1 VRVDVGIMYWG
12 LGATYEEQSEIARVA
27 EQLGYERI
35 WVAEGYGSDA
45 ASILGWLT
53 AQTASIGI
61 GSAMFQVPARSPAMT
76 AMTGATLDV
85 LSGGRMRLGLGSSG
99 PQVAEGWHGVAFG
112 RSLQAM
118 REYVDIVRLVVRR
131 ERLAYE
137 GSVYRV
143 PFEGRTMRPL
153 KLSIT
158 PVQEDIPIYLGTM
171 GPRGCALAAEIA
183 DGWMPMFLSPAH
195 YLNQF
200 LPYLREG
207 ASRSGRKLDDLDIN
221 PTMQLCISADI
232 DQARDM
238 LRPLLALYVGGM
250 GTRKQNFYHR
260 LVTQYGFGEA
270 ADEVQDLFLSGQRDA
285 AERALPA
292 ELIDAVSLCGP
303 EDVIADR
310 LRQFEAVGI
319 NHLTVTP
326 ALGVHGIDR
335 ISQLRRLAAVARL
348 QPTGNTGDGQ
358 LSGPLDVIAD

>member
-1 VRVDVGIMYWG
+1 VRIDVGIMYWG
-12 LGATYEEQSEIARVA
+12 LGATYEEQSEIARAA

-53 AQTASIGI
+53 AHTTTIGI
-61 GSAMFQVPARSPAMT
+61 GSAMFQIPARSPAMT

-131 ERLAYE
+131 ERLAYA

-143 PFEGRTMRPL
+143 PFEGRHIRPL

-158 PVQEDIPIYLGTM
+158 PVQQSIPIYLGTM
-171 GPRGCALAAEIA
+171 GPRGCALAGEIA

-195 YLNQF
+195 YQEQF
-200 LPYLREG
+200 LPHLQEG
-207 ASRSGRKLDDLDIN
+207 AARSGRKLGELDVN
-221 PTMQLCISADI
+221 PTIQLCIDADI
-232 DQARDM
+232 DLARDK

-250 GTRKQNFYHR
+250 GTRKQNFYHQ
-260 LVTQYGFGEA
+260 LVTRYGFGTA
-270 ADEVQDLFLSGQRDA
+270 ADEVQDLFLSGQREA

-303 EDVIADR
+303 EDVISER
-310 LRQFEAVGI
+310 LREFEAVEI

-326 ALGVHGIDR
+326 ALGIAGVDR
-335 ISQLRRLAAVARL
+335 ISQLRRLAAIAELNSVSDVPERRLPGSLGAVAE
-348 QPTGNTGDGQ
+348 
-358 LSGPLDVIAD
+358 